1 MCCYARCTPEQA
13 NHKESSTVVAIAL
26 RMESFEPLPLTGV
39 KSPPDSPV
47 SGVSRRKRNP
57 RTPRQVAE
65 AYRGRL
71 YELLATTDLGVRS
84 EELEV
89 HFAGMPVRYWPRVD
103 SASLRWHLDIIH
115 EFTDGLARSNVSL
128 APPVLRWRHFPERGF
143 SEVVVCAWDRLGL
156 LAKIA
161 GSFAAAGLNILR
173 ADVYTRA
180 DNVVLD
186 VFQVCDE
193 NVRQV
198 RDISRLKQMEQLL
211 MMALMNPNGAGARAL
226 QTWMRYASEPSSAN
240 DVANSA
246 TAPVVVLDN
255 AQSEDYTVL
264 EVQAPDRLGLLHDI
278 LEAISACNVDI
289 AHAIVVTEDCAAADI
304 FFLHETD
311 GRKIH
316 DPARLELIRAGV
328 LAALD

>member
-1 MCCYARCTPEQA
+1 M
-13 NHKESSTVVAIAL
+13 
-26 RMESFEPLPLTGV
+26 
-39 KSPPDSPV
+39 
-47 SGVSRRKRNP
+47 
-57 RTPRQVAE
+57 AE

-71 YELLATTDLGVRS
+71 YELLANSDVGVRS

-103 SASLRWHLDIIH
+103 STSLRWHLDIIH
-115 EFTDGLARSNVSL
+115 EFTDSLTRSDVLL

-161 GSFAAAGLNILR
+161 GSFAAAGLNIVR
-173 ADVYTRA
+173 ADIYTRA

-193 NVRQV
+193 SVRHI
-198 RDISRLKQMEQLL
+198 REISRLKQMEQLL
-211 MMALMNPNGAGARAL
+211 TVALMNPNGPGAVAL
-226 QTWMRYASEPSSAN
+226 RTWMRPVSKPPT
-240 DVANSA
+240 NSA
-246 TAPVVVLDN
+246 TASVVTLDN
-255 AQSEDYTVL
+255 GPSEDYTVL
-264 EVQAPDRLGLLHDI
+264 EIQAADRVGLLHDI

-289 AHAIVVTEDCAAADI
+289 AHAIVVTEESSAADA
-304 FFLHETD
+304 FFLHEAD

-316 DPARLELIRAGV
+316 NPSRLELIRASV
-328 LAALD
+328 LAALG

>member
-1 MCCYARCTPEQA
+1 M
-13 NHKESSTVVAIAL
+13 
-26 RMESFEPLPLTGV
+26 
-39 KSPPDSPV
+39 
-47 SGVSRRKRNP
+47 
-57 RTPRQVAE
+57 AE

-71 YELLATTDLGVRS
+71 YELLATADLGVRS

-103 SASLRWHLDIIH
+103 STSLRWHLDIIH
-115 EFTDGLARSNVSL
+115 EFTDGLTRSDVLL
-128 APPVLRWRHFPERGF
+128 APPVLRWRHFSERGF

-161 GSFAAAGLNILR
+161 GAFAAAGLNILR
-173 ADVYTRA
+173 ADIYTRA

-193 NVRQV
+193 NVRHV

-211 MMALMNPNGAGARAL
+211 MMALMNPHGAGARAL
-226 QTWMRYASEPSSAN
+226 QTWMRYASEPTAT

-246 TAPVVVLDN
+246 TAPVVLLDN

-289 AHAIVVTEDCAAADI
+289 AHAIVVTEDRAAADI

-316 DPARLELIRAGV
+316 DAARLELIRTGV
-328 LAALD
+328 LAALN